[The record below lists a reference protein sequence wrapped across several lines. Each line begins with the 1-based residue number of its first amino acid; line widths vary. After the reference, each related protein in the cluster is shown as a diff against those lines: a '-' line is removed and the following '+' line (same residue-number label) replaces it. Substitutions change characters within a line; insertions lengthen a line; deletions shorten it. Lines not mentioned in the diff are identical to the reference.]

1 METVKIRKLNE
12 VYNKIECEPSIA
24 YELNDYFTF
33 DVPGAKFMPAYRNK
47 VWDGKIR
54 LFNAMTCSLYG
65 GLNRYLE
72 EFCKARKYE
81 IEYETDFSSDEF
93 SLIEAKKFVKDL
105 KPKFQPR
112 DYQLEAFVHAVR
124 ERRALL
130 LSPTASGKS
139 FIIYLITRYYNAK
152 TLIIVPTT
160 TLVHQLA
167 KDFDDYGY
175 GQLDVHVPEQ
185 GSNSGSSRIRSSV
198 GTTEGREWT
207 SGIHKIYSGQE
218 KRSSAQITI
227 TTWQSIYKAP
237 KEWFSQYDVV
247 IGDEA
252 HLFKAKSLTSILTKL
267 EDCKYRFGF
276 TGTLDG
282 TQTHKLVLEGLF
294 GPVRKVTTTAE
305 LIEQKHLADFKI
317 KAIVLSYPDEIRKMI
332 TRANDYQSE
341 IDYIVRLEARNNFIK
356 NLVLSLEGNTL
367 LLFQFV
373 DKHGIALKEKLS
385 KEVGDRK
392 LFFIHGGVDGEER
405 DKVREIVEKESNAII
420 VASFGTFSTGIN
432 IRNLNSIV
440 FASPSKSRVRNLQ
453 SIGRV
458 LRTSETKKEAT
469 LFDIADDLSW
479 KTKKNYTL
487 LHFMERIKVYNEEKF
502 DYKIYKVSLNF

>member
-1 METVKIRKLNE
+1 METIKIKRLNE

-54 LFNAMTCSLYG
+54 LFNTMTCTLYG

-72 EFCKARKYE
+72 EFCKSRQYE
-81 IEYETDFSSDEF
+81 IEYESDFSSDEF
-93 SLIEAKKFVKDL
+93 SLVEAKQFVTDL

-139 FIIYLITRYYNAK
+139 FIIYLLTRYYNAK

-175 GQLDVHVPEQ
+175 DRMEVHVSEQ
-185 GSNSGSSRIRSSV
+185 RKNQRSSRIRSNS
-198 GTTEGREWT
+198 GNSSSNEWT
-207 SGIHKIYSGQE
+207 HGIHKIYSGQE
-218 KRSSAQITI
+218 KRSQAQVII

-267 EDCKYRFGF
+267 EDCRYRFGF

-305 LIEQKHLADFKI
+305 LIEQKHLADFRI
-317 KAIVLSYPDEIRKMI
+317 KAIVLSYPDEIRQMI
-332 TRANDYQSE
+332 ARAGDYQSE

-367 LLFQFV
+367 LLFQYV
-373 DKHGIALKEKLS
+373 DKHGKTLYDKLS
-385 KEVGDRK
+385 KETNNRK
-392 LFFIHGGVDGEER
+392 LFFIHGGVDGKER
-405 DKVREIVEKESNAII
+405 DEVREIVERETNSII

-432 IRNLNSIV
+432 IRNLNNVI

-453 SIGRV
+453 SIGRG
-458 LRTSETKKEAT
+458 LRTSETKKSAT

-479 KTKKNYTL
+479 KAKKNYTL
-487 LHFMERIKVYNEEKF
+487 LHFMERVKIYNEEKF
-502 DYKIYKVSLNF
+502 DYKIYKVSLTF

>member
-1 METVKIRKLNE
+1 METIKVKKLNE

-72 EFCKARKYE
+72 EFCKSRSYE

-93 SLIEAKKFVKDL
+93 SLIEAKKFITEL
-105 KPKFQPR
+105 KPKFNPR
-112 DYQLEAFVHAVR
+112 DYQLDAFVHAVR

-160 TLVHQLA
+160 TLVHQLE
-167 KDFDDYGY
+167 KDFRDYGY
-175 GQLDVHVPEQ
+175 GSDH
-185 GSNSGSSRIRSSV
+185 GRSDTRSS
-198 GTTEGREWT
+198 GIEKHSRNSKGSEWT

-218 KRSSAQITI
+218 KGSQAQITI
-227 TTWQSIYKAP
+227 TTWQSIYKQS
-237 KEWFSQYDVV
+237 KEWFSQYEVV

-267 EDCKYRFGF
+267 ENCKYRFGF

-305 LIEQKHLADFKI
+305 LIDQKHLASFKI
-317 KAIVLSYPDEIRKMI
+317 KAIVLSYPDEIRQMI
-332 TRANDYQSE
+332 TRAADYQSE

-367 LLFQFV
+367 LLFQYV
-373 DKHGIALKEKLS
+373 DKHGKLLYD
-385 KEVGDRK
+385 KLNIDMGDRK
-392 LFFIHGGVDGEER
+392 IFFIHGGVDGEER
-405 DKVREIVEKESNAII
+405 DKVREIVENETNAII

-432 IRNLNSIV
+432 IRNLHNVI

-453 SIGRV
+453 SIGRG
-458 LRTSETKKEAT
+458 LRTSDTKKEAT
-469 LFDIADDLSW
+469 LFDIADDMSW
-479 KTKKNYTL
+479 KSKKNYTL